1 MHKSAQPDASV
12 VRGMIQRAL
21 ATDRS
26 GKLLHRLDCVLMVA
40 LGRSCSEVADW
51 IGVDRRTIERWVH
64 AAYVS
69 GMAGLVEVHVGGRP
83 PTFTSTQMEG
93 VWPVLKA
100 SPQAFGYPESQWT
113 GKRLAL
119 HLAKHLGITMSV
131 RTCQRLIARQGAG
144 RAAAR

>member
-1 MHKSAQPDASV
+1 MHKSAQLDASV
-12 VRGMIQRAL
+12 VRGMIQQAL

-40 LGRSCSEVADW
+40 QGHRCSEVADW

-64 AAYVS
+64 AAYVN
-69 GMAGLVEVHVGGRP
+69 GIDGLVEVHAGGRP
-83 PTFTSTQMEG
+83 ATFTPAQMES
-93 VWPVLKA
+93 VWPVLQA

-113 GKRLAL
+113 GKRLAR
-119 HLAKHLGITMSV
+119 HLANRHGITMSV

-144 RAAAR
+144 KAAAR

>member
-1 MHKSAQPDASV
+1 
-12 VRGMIQRAL
+12 MIQHAL

-40 LGRSCSEVADW
+40 QGRPCSEVADW

-69 GMAGLVEVHVGGRP
+69 GIDGLVEVHAGGRP
-83 PTFTSTQMEG
+83 AAFTPAQMEG
-93 VWPVLKA
+93 VWPDLQA
-100 SPQAFGYPESQWT
+100 SPRAFGYPESHWT
-113 GKRLAL
+113 GKRLAR
-119 HLAKHLGITMSV
+119 HLAKHHGITLSV

-144 RAAAR
+144 KARAR